1 MTKTIV
7 VGGRRADSVGL
18 NGKMRERTG
27 KDVSIEKWNKTCRKI
42 FLEIK
47 CFYLT
52 DIILFIV
59 NAQNPEVPAGGT
71 MGTHPH

>member
-1 MTKTIV
+1 MTKTVV

-42 FLEIK
+42 F
-47 CFYLT
+47 
-52 DIILFIV
+52 
-59 NAQNPEVPAGGT
+59 
-71 MGTHPH
+71 